1 MFEDFLDIARVSD
14 VGNADTIFAL
24 LEGGQRIMDTI
35 DRDAVVFGR
44 YESAQVRKDATLL
57 PVGKDFD

>member
-1 MFEDFLDIARVSD
+1 MFEDFLDIARVRD

-24 LEGGQRIMDTI
+24 SEGGQRILDTI

-44 YESAQVRKDATLL
+44 YESA
-57 PVGKDFD
+57 